1 MKYISKI
8 LVFVIAGVLITSCD
22 KDFLNYQPQGALTQ
36 EQVSTSAN
44 IDKLVIAAYAGIAN
58 DDMIGPMTSMWA
70 FGSVRSDDAYK
81 GGGGIDDVG
90 DINKYEQYYLTTPDQ
105 GGSDWYAPRTWANF
119 YKAISR
125 INSALAVANDLDN
138 AQFPAKA
145 ETQAELR
152 FLRGHCYF
160 MMKRLFNKVPF
171 IDETMTQDQI
181 LKTSNDLTSDALW
194 NKIGD
199 DFQFALANLPETQ
212 AQVARANKYAA
223 AAYLAKTR
231 LYQAYEQDENHNV
244 TNINPTRLQEVVDLT
259 GTVLGHYSLQP
270 DYAENFL
277 DGYDNGVES
286 IFAAQFSLNDG
297 TEAGRASYVTGLNS
311 PTGIALYGCCDF
323 HKASQ
328 NMVNAFKTDANGLP
342 MFDTFNNSDM
352 VQEADFKTNGVD
364 PRLDHTVGVP
374 GHPFKYRPGTITAA
388 DGKPYSM
395 VYQVSWA
402 RIPGVYGFFSNMKEQ
417 QAPDCAC
424 YFKKG
429 PFMGTSKN
437 IDFIRYGDVLLMRAE
452 ALIQLNRQSE
462 ALPLI
467 NQIRARAKAST
478 GRTKLLDGSD
488 PSNYRID
495 EYKDG
500 VNISWTKE
508 NAWKA
513 LMFERRLEFG
523 MEGDRYFDLV
533 RWGIAAETLN
543 AYLADEKTKR
553 DFLSF
558 AHFTK
563 GRDEYYPIPQREI
576 TFTKG
581 LYHQNP
587 GY

>member
-1 MKYISKI
+1 MKYILKI
-8 LVFVIAGVLITSCD
+8 LVFVTSGVLITSCGE
-22 KDFLNYQPQGALTQ
+22 DFLNYEPQGVVTQ
-36 EQVSTSAN
+36 DQVSTADN

-58 DDMIGPMTSMWA
+58 DDMIGPITSMWVY
-70 FGSVRSDDAYK
+70 GSVRADDAYK

-90 DINKYEQYYLTTPDQ
+90 DVNKYEQYYLTTADQ
-105 GGSDWYAPRTWANF
+105 GGSDWYAPRSWTNY

-125 INSALAVANDLDN
+125 ANLALQALNVVDA
-138 AQFPAKA
+138 AQYPAKL
-145 ETQAELR
+145 ESQAELL
-152 FLRGHCYF
+152 FLRAHSYF
-160 MMKRLFNKVPF
+160 MLKRLFNKVPF

-181 LKTSNDLTSDALW
+181 LETSNDLTSDALW
-194 NKIGD
+194 NKIAD
-199 DFQFALANLPETQ
+199 DFQFALTNLPETQ
-212 AQVARANKYAA
+212 EQIGRANKYAA
-223 AAYLAKTR
+223 AAYLAKVR
-231 LYQAYEQDENHNV
+231 LYQAYEQDDNHNV
-244 TNINPTRLQEVVDLT
+244 TSINTARLQEVVDLT
-259 GTVLGHYSLQP
+259 ATVMGHYSLQP

-311 PTGIALYGCCDF
+311 PTGTPLYGCCDF

-352 VQEADFKTNGVD
+352 LDSIDFQTNGVD

-374 GHPFKYRPGTITAA
+374 GHPFKYRSGLIN
-388 DGKPYSM
+388 GNSM
-395 VYQVSWA
+395 IYQESWA
-402 RIPGVYGFFSNMKEQ
+402 RLPGVYGFFTNMKEQ

-437 IDFIRYGDVLLMRAE
+437 IDFIRYADVLLMRAE
-452 ALIQLNRQSE
+452 ALIQLNRQDE
-462 ALPLI
+462 ALSLI

-478 GRTKLLDGSD
+478 SRTKLSDGTD
-488 PSNYRID
+488 PSNYRIN
-495 EYKDG
+495 EYEDG

-523 MEGDRYFDLV
+523 MEGSRFFDLV

-543 AYLADEKTKR
+543 AYVEVEKTKR
-553 DFLSF
+553 DFLTY

-563 GRDEYYPIPQREI
+563 GRDEYWPIPQREI

>member
-8 LVFVIAGVLITSCD
+8 LVFVMAGVLLTSCG
-22 KDFLNYQPQGALTQ
+22 KDFLNYQPQGVVTQ

-44 IDKLVIAAYAGIAN
+44 VDKLVISAYAGMAN
-58 DDMIGPMTSMWA
+58 DDMIGPITSMWVY
-70 FGSVRSDDAYK
+70 GSVRSDDAYK
-81 GGGGIDDVG
+81 GGGGVDDVG
-90 DINKYEQYYLTTPDQ
+90 DVNKYEQYYLTTPDQ
-105 GGSDWYAPRTWANF
+105 GGSDWMAPRTWANY

-125 INSALAVANDLDN
+125 ANLALVAANGLDA
-138 AQFPAKA
+138 AQYPTKA
-145 ETQAELR
+145 ASQAELR
-152 FLRGHCYF
+152 FLRGHSYF
-160 MMKRLFNKVPF
+160 MLKRLFNKVPF
-171 IDETMTQDQI
+171 IDETMTQEQI
-181 LKTSNDLTSDALW
+181 LKTSNDLTNEALW
-194 NKIGD
+194 NKIAD
-199 DFQFALANLPETQ
+199 DFKFAMDNLPEVQ
-212 AQVARANKYAA
+212 AQVGRANKFAA
-223 AAYLAKTR
+223 AAYLAKVR
-231 LYQAYEQDENHNV
+231 LYQAYEQDENHTV
-244 TNINPTRLQEVVDLT
+244 TNINPARLQEVVDLT
-259 GTVLGHYSLQP
+259 ATVMGHYSLQP
-270 DYAENFL
+270 DYGENFL

-297 TEAGRASYVTGLNS
+297 TEAGRASYATGLNS
-311 PTGIALYGCCDF
+311 PTGTPLYGCCDF

-352 VQEADFKTNGVD
+352 VNEADFQTNGVD

-374 GHPFKYRPGTITAA
+374 GHPFKYRPDLMI
-388 DGKPYSM
+388 
-395 VYQVSWA
+395 YQVSWA
-402 RIPGVYGFFSNMKEQ
+402 RVPGVYGFFSNMKEQ
-417 QAPDCAC
+417 QSPDCAC

-437 IDFIRYGDVLLMRAE
+437 IDFIRFADVLLMRAE
-452 ALIQLNRQSE
+452 ALIQLNRQAE

-478 GRTKLLDGSD
+478 NRTKLADGTN
-488 PSNYRID
+488 PSNYRIS
-495 EYKDG
+495 EYQDG
-500 VNISWTKE
+500 VNINWTKD

-523 MEGDRYFDLV
+523 MEGARYFDLV

-543 AYLADEKTKR
+543 AYLDVEKTKR

>member
-8 LVFVIAGVLITSCD
+8 LVFVLVGVLITSCG
-22 KDFLNYQPQGALTQ
+22 KDFLNYQPQGVVTQ
-36 EQVSTSAN
+36 DEVSTSGN
-44 IDKLVIAAYAGIAN
+44 VDKLVIAAYAGITN
-58 DDMIGPMTSMWA
+58 DEMIGPMTSMWVY
-70 FGSVRSDDAYK
+70 GSVRSDDAYK
-81 GGGGIDDVG
+81 GGGGVDDVG
-90 DINKYEQYYLTTPDQ
+90 DVNKYEQYYLTTPDQ
-105 GGSDWYAPRTWANF
+105 GGSDWMAPRTWTNY

-125 INSALAVANDLDN
+125 INLALAAANGLDV
-138 AQFPAKA
+138 AQFPTKA
-145 ETQAELR
+145 QTQAELR

-171 IDETMTQDQI
+171 IDETMTQEQI
-181 LKTSNDLTSDALW
+181 LKTSNDLSSDALW
-194 NKIGD
+194 NKIAE
-199 DFQFALANLPETQ
+199 DFQFALTNLPETQ
-212 AQVARANKYAA
+212 AQVGRANKYAA

-259 GTVLGHYSLQP
+259 GQVLGHYSLQS
-270 DYAENFL
+270 DYGQNFL
-277 DGYDNGVES
+277 DGFDNGVES

-311 PTGIALYGCCDF
+311 PTGTPAYGCCDF

-342 MFDTFNNSDM
+342 MFDTFNDVDM
-352 VQEADFKTNGVD
+352 VEPADFQANGID

-374 GHPFKYRPGTITAA
+374 GHPFKYRSDLINGN
-388 DGKPYSM
+388 SM
-395 VYQVSWA
+395 IYQESWA
-402 RIPGVYGFFSNMKEQ
+402 RVPGVYGFFSNMKEQ

-452 ALIQLNRQSE
+452 ALIQLNRQAE

-478 GRTKLLDGSD
+478 TMTKLADGSN
-488 PSNYRID
+488 PSNYRIE

-500 VNISWTKE
+500 VNINWTKE

-523 MEGDRYFDLV
+523 MEGDRFFDLV
-533 RWGIAAETLN
+533 RWGIASETLN
-543 AYLADEKTKR
+543 AYLAVEKTKR
-553 DFLSF
+553 DFLSY

>member
-8 LVFVIAGVLITSCD
+8 LVFVTAGVMLASCS
-22 KDFLNYQPQGALTQ
+22 KDFLNYQPQGVVTQ

-44 IDKLVIAAYAGIAN
+44 VDKLVISAYAGIAN
-58 DDMIGPMTSMWA
+58 DDMVGPITSMWVY
-70 FGSVRSDDAYK
+70 GSVRSDDAYK
-81 GGGGIDDVG
+81 GGGGVDDVG
-90 DINKYEQYYLTTPDQ
+90 DVNKYEQYYLTTPDQ
-105 GGSDWYAPRTWANF
+105 GGSDWMAPRTWSNY

-125 INSALAVANDLDN
+125 ANLALIAANGLD
-138 AQFPAKA
+138 ATKFPDKLK
-145 ETQAELR
+145 TQGELR
-152 FLRGHCYF
+152 FLRGHSYF
-160 MMKRLFNKVPF
+160 MLKRLFNKVPF
-171 IDETMTQDQI
+171 IDETMTQEQI
-181 LKTSNDLTSDALW
+181 LQTSNDLTSDALW
-194 NKIGD
+194 NKIAD
-199 DFQFALANLPETQ
+199 DFKFAMDNLPEVQ
-212 AQVARANKYAA
+212 AQVGRANKFAA
-223 AAYLAKTR
+223 AAYLAKVR
-231 LYQAYEQDENHNV
+231 LYQAYEQDENHTV

-259 GTVLGHYSLQP
+259 TTVMGHYSLQP

-297 TEAGRASYVTGLNS
+297 TEAGRASYATGLNS
-311 PTGIALYGCCDF
+311 PTGTPLYGCCDF

-328 NMVNAFKTDANGLP
+328 NMVNAFKTDASGLP
-342 MFDTFNNSDM
+342 MFDTFNNTDM
-352 VQEADFKTNGVD
+352 VDPADFQTNGVD

-374 GHPFKYRPGTITAA
+374 GHPFKYRPDLMI
-388 DGKPYSM
+388 YE
-395 VYQVSWA
+395 VSWA
-402 RIPGVYGFFSNMKEQ
+402 RVPGVYGFFSNMKEQ
-417 QAPDCAC
+417 QSPDCAC

-429 PFMGTSKN
+429 PFMGTTKN
-437 IDFIRYGDVLLMRAE
+437 IDFLRYGDVLLMRAE
-452 ALIQLNRQSE
+452 ALIQLNRQAE

-478 GRTKLLDGSD
+478 DRTKLSDGTN
-488 PSNYRID
+488 PSNYRIN
-495 EYKDG
+495 EYQDG
-500 VNISWTKE
+500 VNINWTKD

-543 AYLADEKTKR
+543 AYLAAEKTKR

-581 LYHQNP
+581 LYHQNA

>member
-8 LVFVIAGVLITSCD
+8 LVFVIAGILITSCG
-22 KDFLNYQPQGALTQ
+22 KDFLNYQPQGVVTQ

-44 IDKLVIAAYAGIAN
+44 VDKLVIAAYAGIAN
-58 DDMIGPMTSMWA
+58 DDMIGPITSMWVY
-70 FGSVRSDDAYK
+70 GSVRSDDAYK

-105 GGSDWYAPRTWANF
+105 GGSDWLIPRTWTNF

-125 INSALAVANDLDN
+125 ANLALAAANSLDA
-138 AQFPAKA
+138 AQFPTKA
-145 ETQAELR
+145 QSQAELR
-152 FLRGHCYF
+152 FLRGHSYF
-160 MMKRLFNKVPF
+160 MLKRLFNKVPF
-171 IDETMTQDQI
+171 IDETMTQEQI
-181 LKTSNDLTSDALW
+181 LQTSNDLSSDALW
-194 NKIGD
+194 NKIAD
-199 DFQFALANLPETQ
+199 DFQFAMTNLPETQ
-212 AQVARANKYAA
+212 AQVGRANKFAA
-223 AAYLAKTR
+223 AAYLAKTKI
-231 LYQAYEQDENHNV
+231 YQAYEQDENHNV
-244 TNINPTRLQEVVDLT
+244 VTVNATRLQEVVDLT
-259 GTVLGHYSLQP
+259 GMVMGRYSLQP

-311 PTGIALYGCCDF
+311 PTGTPLYGCCGF
-323 HKASQ
+323 HLASQ
-328 NMVNAFKTDANGLP
+328 NMVNAFKTDANGVP
-342 MFDTFNNSDM
+342 MFDTFNNTDM
-352 VQEADFKTNGVD
+352 KDPGDFQTNGVD

-374 GHPFKYRPGTITAA
+374 GHPFKYRPDLMIYEA
-388 DGKPYSM
+388 
-395 VYQVSWA
+395 SWA
-402 RIPGVYGFFSNMKEQ
+402 RVPGVYGVFSNMKEQ
-417 QAPDCAC
+417 QSPDCAC

-437 IDFIRYGDVLLMRAE
+437 IDFIRYADVILMRAE
-452 ALIQLNRQSE
+452 ALIQLGRQAE

-467 NQIRARAKAST
+467 NQIRARAKEST
-478 GRTKLLDGSD
+478 NRTKFADGTN
-488 PSNYRID
+488 PSNYRIS
-495 EYKDG
+495 EYVDG
-500 VNISWTKE
+500 ANINWTKE

-523 MEGDRYFDLV
+523 MEGARFFDLV

-543 AYLADEKTKR
+543 GYLITEKTKR
-553 DFLSF
+553 DFLTY
-558 AHFTK
+558 AVFTK

>member
-8 LVFVIAGVLITSCD
+8 LAFVLTGVLISSCGE
-22 KDFLNYQPQGALTQ
+22 DFLNYQPQGALTQ
-36 EQVSTSAN
+36 EQALTSAN
-44 IDKLVIAAYAGIAN
+44 IDNLVIAAYAGIAN
-58 DDMIGPMTSMWA
+58 DEMIGPMTSMWVY
-70 FGSVRSDDAYK
+70 GSVRSDDAYK
-81 GGGGIDDVG
+81 GGGGVDDVG
-90 DINKYEQYYLTTPDQ
+90 DVNKYEQYYLTTPDQ
-105 GGSDWYAPRTWANF
+105 GGSDWMAPRTWTNY

-125 INSALAVANDLDN
+125 INTALVVANALDV
-138 AQFPAKA
+138 AEFPKKV

-171 IDETMTQDQI
+171 IDETMTEEQI
-181 LKTSNDLTSDALW
+181 LQTSNDLTSDALW

-212 AQVARANKYAA
+212 DQVGRANKLAA

-231 LYQAYEQDENHNV
+231 LYQAYEQDENHTV
-244 TNINPTRLQEVVDLT
+244 TNINTARLQEVVDLT
-259 GTVLGHYSLQP
+259 GTVLGRYSLQA
-270 DYAENFL
+270 DYGENFL
-277 DGYDNGVES
+277 DGYDNDVES

-311 PTGIALYGCCDF
+311 PTGTPLYGCCDF

-352 VQEADFKTNGVD
+352 VQPADFLTNGID

-374 GHPFKYRPGTITAA
+374 GHPFKYRPGLIK
-388 DGKPYSM
+388 GESM
-395 VYQVSWA
+395 IYQSSWA
-402 RIPGVYGFFSNMKEQ
+402 RVPGVYGFFSNMKEQ

-452 ALIQLNRQSE
+452 ALIQLNRQAE

-478 GRTKLLDGSD
+478 GRTKLSDGTS

-500 VNISWTKE
+500 VNITWDKT

-543 AYLADEKTKR
+543 GYLTVEKTKR

-581 LYHQNP
+581 LYVQNP

>member
-8 LVFVIAGVLITSCD
+8 LVFVIAGVLITSCG
-22 KDFLNYQPQGALTQ
+22 KDFLNYQPQGVVTQ

-44 IDKLVIAAYAGIAN
+44 VDKLVIAAYAGITN
-58 DDMIGPMTSMWA
+58 DEMIGPITSMWVY
-70 FGSVRSDDAYK
+70 GSVRSDDAYK
-81 GGGGIDDVG
+81 GGGGVDDVG
-90 DINKYEQYYLTTPDQ
+90 DVNKYEQYYLTTPDQ
-105 GGSDWYAPRTWANF
+105 GGSDWMAPRTWTNF

-125 INSALAVANDLDN
+125 ANLALAAANTLDV
-138 AQFPAKA
+138 AQFPSKA
-145 ETQAELR
+145 QTQAELR
-152 FLRGHCYF
+152 FLRGHSYF
-160 MMKRLFNKVPF
+160 MLKRLFNKVPF

-181 LKTSNDLTSDALW
+181 LKTSNDLTNDALW
-194 NKIGD
+194 NKIAD
-199 DFQFALANLPETQ
+199 DFKFALDNLPEKQ
-212 AQVARANKYAA
+212 AQVGRANKFAA
-223 AAYLAKTR
+223 AAYLAKVR
-231 LYQAYEQDENHNV
+231 LYQAYEQDVNHNV
-244 TNINPTRLQEVVDLT
+244 TAINPARLQEVVDLT
-259 GTVLGHYSLQP
+259 GQVLGHYGLQP
-270 DYAENFL
+270 DYGENFL
-277 DGYDNGVES
+277 DGFDNGVES

-297 TEAGRASYVTGLNS
+297 TEAGRASYATGLNS
-311 PTGIALYGCCDF
+311 PTGTPLYGCCDF

-352 VQEADFKTNGVD
+352 VQPADFQTNGVD

-374 GHPFKYRPGTITAA
+374 GHPFKYRPGSIN
-388 DGKPYSM
+388 GNSM
-395 VYQVSWA
+395 VYQSSWA
-402 RIPGVYGFFSNMKEQ
+402 RVPGVYGFFSNMKEQ

-437 IDFIRYGDVLLMRAE
+437 VDFLRYSDVLLQRAE
-452 ALIQLNRQSE
+452 ALIQLNRQAE

-478 GRTKLLDGSD
+478 GRTKLLDGTS
-488 PSNYRID
+488 PSNYRIE

-500 VNISWTKE
+500 VNINWTKA

-543 AYLADEKTKR
+543 GYLAVEKTKR
-553 DFLSF
+553 DFLTY

-581 LYHQNP
+581 LYVQNA

>member
-8 LVFVIAGVLITSCD
+8 LVFVMAGVLITSCG
-22 KDFLNYQPQGALTQ
+22 KDFLNYQPQGVVTQ
-36 EQVSTSAN
+36 EEVSTSGN
-44 IDKLVIAAYAGIAN
+44 VDKLVIAAYAGITN
-58 DDMIGPMTSMWA
+58 DEMIGPMTSMWVY
-70 FGSVRSDDAYK
+70 GSVRSDDAYK
-81 GGGGIDDVG
+81 GGGGVDDVG
-90 DINKYEQYYLTTPDQ
+90 DVNKYEQYYLTTPDQ
-105 GGSDWYAPRTWANF
+105 GGSDWMAPRTWTNY

-125 INSALAVANDLDN
+125 INLALAAANGLDVAQYPTK
-138 AQFPAKA
+138 AQ
-145 ETQAELR
+145 TQAELR

-171 IDETMTQDQI
+171 IDETMNEETI
-181 LKTSNDLTSDALW
+181 LKTSNDLSSDALW
-194 NKIGD
+194 NKIAE
-199 DFQFALANLPETQ
+199 DFQFALTNLPETQ
-212 AQVARANKYAA
+212 AQVGRANKYAA

-259 GTVLGHYSLQP
+259 GQVLGHYSLQP
-270 DYAENFL
+270 DYGQNFL
-277 DGYDNGVES
+277 DGFDNGVES

-297 TEAGRASYVTGLNS
+297 TEAGRASFVTGLNS
-311 PTGIALYGCCDF
+311 PTGTPAYGCCDF

-342 MFDTFNNSDM
+342 MFDTFNDVDM
-352 VQEADFKTNGVD
+352 VEPADFQANGID

-374 GHPFKYRPGTITAA
+374 GHPFKYRSDLINGN
-388 DGKPYSM
+388 SM
-395 VYQVSWA
+395 IYQESWA
-402 RIPGVYGFFSNMKEQ
+402 RVPGIYGFFSNMKEQ

-437 IDFIRYGDVLLMRAE
+437 IDFIRYADVLLMRAE
-452 ALIQLNRQSE
+452 ALIQLNRQAE

-478 GRTKLLDGSD
+478 TMTKLADGSN
-488 PSNYRID
+488 PSNYRIE

-500 VNISWTKE
+500 VNINWTKE

-523 MEGDRYFDLV
+523 MEGDRFFDLV

-543 AYLADEKTKR
+543 AYLAVEKSKR
-553 DFLSF
+553 DFLSY

-581 LYHQNP
+581 LYQQNP

>member
-8 LVFVIAGVLITSCD
+8 LAFIITAVLITSCR
-22 KDFLNYQPQGALTQ
+22 KGFLDYQPEGVVTQ
-36 EQVSTSAN
+36 DQVSTSAN

-58 DDMIGPMTSMWA
+58 DDMIGPITSMWVY
-70 FGSVRSDDAYK
+70 GSVRADDAYK

-90 DINKYEQYYLTTPDQ
+90 DVNKYEQYYLTTADQ
-105 GGSDWYAPRTWANF
+105 GGSDWYAPRSWTNY

-125 INSALAVANDLDN
+125 ANLALQALSVVDVSKY
-138 AQFPAKA
+138 PAKL
-145 ETQAELR
+145 ESQAELL
-152 FLRGHCYF
+152 FLRAHSYF
-160 MMKRLFNKVPF
+160 MLKRLFNKVPF

-194 NKIGD
+194 NKIAD
-199 DFQFALANLPETQ
+199 DFQFALTNLPETQ
-212 AQVARANKYAA
+212 TQVGRANKYAA
-223 AAYLAKTR
+223 AAYLAKLR
-231 LYQAYEQDENHNV
+231 LYQAYEQDDNHNV
-244 TNINPTRLQEVVDLT
+244 TSINTAHLQEVVDLT
-259 GTVLGHYSLQP
+259 ATVMGHYSLQP

-311 PTGIALYGCCDF
+311 PTGTPLYGCCDF

-352 VQEADFKTNGVD
+352 IQQADFKTNGVD

-374 GHPFKYRPGTITAA
+374 GHPFKYRSGLIN
-388 DGKPYSM
+388 GNSM
-395 VYQVSWA
+395 IYQESWA
-402 RIPGVYGFFSNMKEQ
+402 RLPGVYGFFTNMKEQ

-437 IDFIRYGDVLLMRAE
+437 IDFIRYADVLLMRAE
-452 ALIQLNRQSE
+452 ALIQLNRQAE

-478 GRTKLLDGSD
+478 SRTKLADGTD
-488 PSNYRID
+488 PSNYRIS
-495 EYKDG
+495 EYVDG

-523 MEGDRYFDLV
+523 MEGSRFFDLV

-543 AYLADEKTKR
+543 AYLAVEKTKR
-553 DFLSF
+553 DFLTY

-563 GRDEYYPIPQREI
+563 GRDEYWPIPQREI

>member
-8 LVFVIAGVLITSCD
+8 LVFVIAGVLITSCG
-22 KDFLNYQPQGALTQ
+22 KDFLNYQPQGVVTK
-36 EQVSTSAN
+36 EEVSTSAN

-58 DDMIGPMTSMWA
+58 DEMIGPMTSMWVY
-70 FGSVRSDDAYK
+70 GSVRSDDAYK
-81 GGGGIDDVG
+81 GGGGVDDVG
-90 DINKYEQYYLTTPDQ
+90 DVNKYEQYYLTTPDQ
-105 GGSDWYAPRTWANF
+105 GGSDWMAPRTWTNY

-125 INSALAVANDLDN
+125 INLALSVANDLDI

-145 ETQAELR
+145 ATQGELR

-171 IDETMTQDQI
+171 IDETMTEEQI
-181 LKTSNDLTSDALW
+181 LQTSNDLTSDALW

-212 AQVARANKYAA
+212 DQVGRANKLAA

-231 LYQAYEQDENHNV
+231 LYQAYEQDENHSV
-244 TNINPTRLQEVVDLT
+244 TTINTARLQEVVDLT
-259 GTVLGHYSLQP
+259 ATVLGRYSLQA

-277 DGYDNGVES
+277 DGYDNDVES

-311 PTGIALYGCCDF
+311 PTGTPLYGCCDF

-352 VQEADFKTNGVD
+352 VQPADFLTNGID

-374 GHPFKYRPGTITAA
+374 GHPFKYRPGLIN
-388 DGKPYSM
+388 GESM
-395 VYQVSWA
+395 IYQSSWA
-402 RIPGVYGFFSNMKEQ
+402 RVPGVYGFFSNMKEQ

-452 ALIQLNRQSE
+452 ALIQLNRQAE

-478 GRTKLLDGSD
+478 GMTKLADGTN

-523 MEGDRYFDLV
+523 MEGDRFFDLV

-543 AYLADEKTKR
+543 AYLTEEKTKR

-581 LYHQNP
+581 LYGQNP

>member
-8 LVFVIAGVLITSCD
+8 LVFVIAGVFLASCG
-22 KDFLNYQPQGALTQ
+22 KDFLNYQPQGALTP

-125 INSALAVANDLDN
+125 INFALAIANKLDV
-138 AQFPAKA
+138 AQFPAKS
-145 ETQAELR
+145 ETKAELR

-171 IDETMTQDQI
+171 IDETMTADTI
-181 LKTSNDLTSDALW
+181 MHISNDLTSDALW

-199 DFQFALANLPETQ
+199 DFKFALDSLPGTQ
-212 AQVARANKYAA
+212 AQVGRPNKYAA

-231 LYQAYEQDENHNV
+231 LYQAYEQDANHNV

-259 GTVLGHYSLQP
+259 GQVLGHYSLQP
-270 DYAENFL
+270 DYGENFL

-311 PTGIALYGCCDF
+311 PTGTALYGCCDF

-388 DGKPYSM
+388 DGKAYSM

-437 IDFIRYGDVLLMRAE
+437 IDFLRYDDVLLQRAE
-452 ALIQLNRQSE
+452 ALIQLNRQAE

-478 GRTKLLDGSD
+478 GRTKLLDGTD

-500 VNISWTKE
+500 VNINWTKE

-523 MEGDRYFDLV
+523 MEGDRFFDLV

-543 AYLADEKTKR
+543 GYLAVEKTKR

>member
-8 LVFVIAGVLITSCD
+8 LVFTVTAVMISSCG
-22 KDFLNYQPQGALTQ
+22 KDFLNYQPQGVVTQ
-36 EQVSTSAN
+36 EEVSTSAN
-44 IDKLVIAAYAGIAN
+44 VDKLVIAAYAGIAN
-58 DDMIGPMTSMWA
+58 DEMIGPMTSMWVY
-70 FGSVRSDDAYK
+70 GSVRSDDAYK

-90 DINKYEQYYLTTPDQ
+90 DVNKYEQYYLTTPDQ
-105 GGSDWYAPRTWANF
+105 GGSDWMAPRTWTNF

-125 INSALAVANDLDN
+125 INLALAAANSLDMAEFPN
-138 AQFPAKA
+138 KAQ
-145 ETQAELR
+145 TQAELR

-160 MMKRLFNKVPF
+160 MLKRLFNKVPF
-171 IDETMTQDQI
+171 IDETMTQEQI
-181 LKTSNDLTSDALW
+181 LQTSNDLTSDALW
-194 NKIGD
+194 DKIAD
-199 DFQFALANLPETQ
+199 DFQFALTSLPETQ
-212 AQVARANKYAA
+212 AQVGRANKYAA

-231 LYQAYEQDENHNV
+231 LYQAYEQDENHSV
-244 TNINPTRLQEVVDLT
+244 TNVNPARLQEVIDLT

-270 DYAENFL
+270 DYGENFL

-311 PTGIALYGCCDF
+311 PTGTPLYGCCDF

-328 NMVNAFKTDANGLP
+328 NMVNAFKTDAKGVP

-352 VQEADFKTNGVD
+352 VDPSDFQTNGVD

-374 GHPFKYRPGTITAA
+374 GHPFKYRPDLMI
-388 DGKPYSM
+388 YE
-395 VYQVSWA
+395 VSWA
-402 RIPGVYGFFSNMKEQ
+402 RVPGVYGFFSNMKEQ
-417 QAPDCAC
+417 QSPDCAC

-467 NQIRARAKAST
+467 NQIRARAQAST
-478 GRTKLLDGSD
+478 GRTKLPDGTN
-488 PSNYRID
+488 PSNYRVN
-495 EYKDG
+495 EYEDG
-500 VNISWTKE
+500 VNITWSKE

-513 LMFERRLEFG
+513 LMFERRLEFA
-523 MEGDRYFDLV
+523 MEGDRFFDLV
-533 RWGIAAETLN
+533 RWGIADKELN
-543 AYLADEKTKR
+543 AYLAVEKTKR

>member
-8 LVFVIAGVLITSCD
+8 LVFVMAGVLITSCG
-22 KDFLNYQPQGALTQ
+22 KDFLNYQPQGVVTQ
-36 EQVSTSAN
+36 EEVSTSGN
-44 IDKLVIAAYAGIAN
+44 VDKLVIAAYAGITN
-58 DDMIGPMTSMWA
+58 DEMIGPMTSMWVY
-70 FGSVRSDDAYK
+70 GSVRSDDAYK
-81 GGGGIDDVG
+81 GGGGVDDVG
-90 DINKYEQYYLTTPDQ
+90 DVNKYEQYYLTTPDQ
-105 GGSDWYAPRTWANF
+105 GGSDWMAPRTWTNY

-125 INSALAVANDLDN
+125 INLALAAANGLDVAQYPTK
-138 AQFPAKA
+138 AQ
-145 ETQAELR
+145 TQAELR

-171 IDETMTQDQI
+171 IDETMNEETI
-181 LKTSNDLTSDALW
+181 LKTSNDLSSDALW
-194 NKIGD
+194 NKIAE
-199 DFQFALANLPETQ
+199 DFQFALTNLPETQ
-212 AQVARANKYAA
+212 AQVGRANKYAA

-259 GTVLGHYSLQP
+259 GQVLGHYSLQP
-270 DYAENFL
+270 DYGQNFL
-277 DGYDNGVES
+277 DGFDNGVES

-297 TEAGRASYVTGLNS
+297 TEAGRASFVTGLNS
-311 PTGIALYGCCDF
+311 PTGTPAYGCCDF

-342 MFDTFNNSDM
+342 MFDTFNNVDM
-352 VQEADFKTNGVD
+352 VEPADFQANGID

-374 GHPFKYRPGTITAA
+374 GHPFKYRSDLINGN
-388 DGKPYSM
+388 SM
-395 VYQVSWA
+395 IYQESWA
-402 RIPGVYGFFSNMKEQ
+402 RVPGIYGFFSNMKEQ

-437 IDFIRYGDVLLMRAE
+437 IDFIRYADVLLMRAE
-452 ALIQLNRQSE
+452 ALIQLNRQAE

-478 GRTKLLDGSD
+478 TMTKLADGSN
-488 PSNYRID
+488 PSNYRIE

-500 VNISWTKE
+500 VNINWTKE

-523 MEGDRYFDLV
+523 MEGDRFFDLV

-543 AYLADEKTKR
+543 AYLAVEKSKR
-553 DFLSF
+553 DFLSY

-581 LYHQNP
+581 LYQQNP

>member
-8 LVFVIAGVLITSCD
+8 LVLLLAAVLITSCG
-22 KDFLNYQPQGALTQ
+22 KDFLNYQPQGVVTQ
-36 EQVSTSAN
+36 DEVSTSAN
-44 IDKLVIAAYAGIAN
+44 VDKLVIAAYAGITN
-58 DDMIGPMTSMWA
+58 DEMIGPMTSMWVY
-70 FGSVRSDDAYK
+70 GSVRSDDSYK
-81 GGGGIDDVG
+81 GGGGVDDVG
-90 DINKYEQYYLTTPDQ
+90 DVNKYEQYYLTTPDQ
-105 GGSDWYAPRTWANF
+105 GGSDWMAPRTWTNY

-125 INSALAVANDLDN
+125 INLALAAANSLDVAQYPTK
-138 AQFPAKA
+138 AQ
-145 ETQAELR
+145 TQAELR

-160 MMKRLFNKVPF
+160 MMKRLFNKVPY
-171 IDETMTQDQI
+171 IDETMNEETI

-199 DFQFALANLPETQ
+199 DFQFALSNLPESQ
-212 AQVARANKYAA
+212 SQVGRANKYAA

-259 GTVLGHYSLQP
+259 GQVLGHYSLQS
-270 DYAENFL
+270 DYGQNFL
-277 DGYDNGVES
+277 DGFDNGVES

-311 PTGIALYGCCDF
+311 PTGTPAYGCCDF

-342 MFDTFNNSDM
+342 MFDTFNDVDM
-352 VQEADFKTNGVD
+352 IEPADFQANGVD

-374 GHPFKYRPGTITAA
+374 GHPFKYRSDLINGN
-388 DGKPYSM
+388 SM
-395 VYQVSWA
+395 IYQESWA
-402 RIPGVYGFFSNMKEQ
+402 RVPGVYGFFSNMKEQ

-452 ALIQLNRQSE
+452 ALIQLNRQAE

-478 GRTKLLDGSD
+478 TMTKLADGSN
-488 PSNYRID
+488 PSNYRIE

-500 VNISWTKE
+500 VNINWTKE

-523 MEGDRYFDLV
+523 MEGDRFFDLV

-543 AYLADEKTKR
+543 AYLAVEKTKR
-553 DFLSF
+553 DFLSY

>member
-8 LVFVIAGVLITSCD
+8 LVFVTAGVMLASCS
-22 KDFLNYQPQGALTQ
+22 KDFLNYQPQGVVTQ

-44 IDKLVIAAYAGIAN
+44 VDKLVISAYAGIAN
-58 DDMIGPMTSMWA
+58 DDMVGPITSMWVY
-70 FGSVRSDDAYK
+70 GSVRSDDAYK
-81 GGGGIDDVG
+81 GGGGVDDVG
-90 DINKYEQYYLTTPDQ
+90 DVNKYEQYYLTTPDQ
-105 GGSDWYAPRTWANF
+105 GGSDWMAPRTWSNY

-125 INSALAVANDLDN
+125 ANLALIAANGLD
-138 AQFPAKA
+138 ATKFPDKLK
-145 ETQAELR
+145 TQGELR
-152 FLRGHCYF
+152 FLRGHSYF
-160 MMKRLFNKVPF
+160 MLKRLFNKVPF
-171 IDETMTQDQI
+171 IDETMTQEQI
-181 LKTSNDLTSDALW
+181 LQTSNDLTSDALW
-194 NKIGD
+194 NKIAD
-199 DFQFALANLPETQ
+199 DFKFAMDNLPEVQ
-212 AQVARANKYAA
+212 AQVGRANKFAA
-223 AAYLAKTR
+223 AAYLAKVR
-231 LYQAYEQDENHNV
+231 LYQAYEQDENHTV

-259 GTVLGHYSLQP
+259 TTVMGHYSLQP

-297 TEAGRASYVTGLNS
+297 TEAGRASYATGLNS
-311 PTGIALYGCCDF
+311 PTGTPLYGCCDF

-328 NMVNAFKTDANGLP
+328 NMVNAFKTDASGLP

-352 VQEADFKTNGVD
+352 VDPADFQTNGVD

-374 GHPFKYRPGTITAA
+374 GHPFKYRPDLMI
-388 DGKPYSM
+388 YE
-395 VYQVSWA
+395 VSWA
-402 RIPGVYGFFSNMKEQ
+402 RVPGVYGFFSNMKEQ
-417 QAPDCAC
+417 QSPDCAC

-429 PFMGTSKN
+429 PFMGTTKN
-437 IDFIRYGDVLLMRAE
+437 IDFLRYGDVLLMRAE
-452 ALIQLNRQSE
+452 ALIQLNRQAE

-478 GRTKLLDGSD
+478 DRTKLSDGTN
-488 PSNYRID
+488 PSNYRIN
-495 EYKDG
+495 EYQDG
-500 VNISWTKE
+500 VNINWTKD

-543 AYLADEKTKR
+543 AYLAAEKTKR

-581 LYHQNP
+581 LYHQNA

>member
-8 LVFVIAGVLITSCD
+8 LVFIMAGVLITSCG
-22 KDFLNYQPQGALTQ
+22 KDFLNYQPQGVVTQ
-36 EQVSTSAN
+36 DQVSTSEN
-44 IDKLVIAAYAGIAN
+44 VDKLVIAAYAGITN
-58 DDMIGPMTSMWA
+58 DDMIGPITSMWVY
-70 FGSVRSDDAYK
+70 GSVRSDDAYK
-81 GGGGIDDVG
+81 GGGGVDDVG

-105 GGSDWYAPRTWANF
+105 GGSDWMAPRTWTNY

-125 INSALAVANDLDN
+125 ANLALVAANSLDAAKFPSK
-138 AQFPAKA
+138 AQ
-145 ETQAELR
+145 TQGELR
-152 FLRGHCYF
+152 FLRGHSYF
-160 MMKRLFNKVPF
+160 MLKKLFNKVPF
-171 IDETMTQDQI
+171 IDETMTQEKI
-181 LKTSNDLTSDALW
+181 LQTSNDLANDALW

-199 DFQFALANLPETQ
+199 DFKFAMDNLPETQ
-212 AQVARANKYAA
+212 AQVGRANKYAA
-223 AAYLAKTR
+223 AAYLAKVR

-259 GTVLGHYSLQP
+259 NTVMGHYSLQP
-270 DYAENFL
+270 DYGENFL

-297 TEAGRASYVTGLNS
+297 TEAGRASYATGLNS
-311 PTGIALYGCCDF
+311 PTGTPLYGCCDF

-328 NMVNAFKTDANGLP
+328 NMVNAFKTDEKGLP
-342 MFDTFNNSDM
+342 MFDTFNNTDM
-352 VQEADFKTNGVD
+352 VNEADFKTNGVD

-374 GHPFKYRPGTITAA
+374 GHPFKYRPDLMI
-388 DGKPYSM
+388 YE
-395 VYQVSWA
+395 VSWA

-417 QAPDCAC
+417 QSPDCAC

-437 IDFIRYGDVLLMRAE
+437 IDFLRYSDVLLMRAE
-452 ALIQLNRQSE
+452 ALIQLGRQAE

-478 GRTKLLDGSD
+478 GRTKLLDGTD
-488 PSNYRID
+488 PSNYRIS
-495 EYKDG
+495 EYQDG
-500 VNISWTKE
+500 VNISWTKD

-543 AYLADEKTKR
+543 AYLAVEKTKR

>member
-1 MKYISKI
+1 MNYISKI
-8 LVFVIAGVLITSCD
+8 LVFVITGVLITSCGE
-22 KDFLNYQPQGALTQ
+22 DFLNYEPQGVVTQ
-36 EQVSTSAN
+36 DQVSTADN

-58 DDMIGPMTSMWA
+58 DDMIGPLTSMWA

-81 GGGGIDDVG
+81 GGGGIDDVA
-90 DINKYEQYYLTTPDQ
+90 DINRYEQYYLTTADQ
-105 GGSDWYAPRTWANF
+105 GGSDWFAPRTWTNF

-125 INSALAVANDLDN
+125 ANLALQALSDVDAV
-138 AQFPAKA
+138 QYPAKPA
-145 ETQAELR
+145 SQAELR

-160 MMKRLFNKVPF
+160 MLKRLFNKVPF
-171 IDETMTQDQI
+171 IDETMTQEQI
-181 LKTSNDLTSDALW
+181 LQTSNDLTSDALW
-194 NKIGD
+194 DKIAD
-199 DFQFALANLPETQ
+199 DFKFAMDNLPETQ
-212 AQVARANKYAA
+212 DQIGRANKYAA
-223 AAYLAKTR
+223 AAYLAKVR
-231 LYQAYEQDENHNV
+231 LYQAYEQDENHTV
-244 TNINPTRLQEVVDLT
+244 TNINPARLQEVVDLT
-259 GTVLGHYSLQP
+259 ATVMGHYSLQP

-277 DGYDNGVES
+277 DGYDNDVES

-311 PTGIALYGCCDF
+311 PTGTPLYGCCGF
-323 HKASQ
+323 HIPSQ

-352 VQEADFKTNGVD
+352 LDPADFQANGID

-374 GHPFKYRPGTITAA
+374 GHPFKYRPDLMI
-388 DGKPYSM
+388 
-395 VYQVSWA
+395 YQASWA
-402 RIPGVYGFFSNMKEQ
+402 RVPGVYGIFSNMKEQ

-424 YFKKG
+424 YFKRG

-452 ALIQLNRQSE
+452 ALIQLNRHSE

-467 NQIRARAKAST
+467 NQIRTRAKAST
-478 GRTKLLDGSD
+478 GRTKLADGTN
-488 PSNYRID
+488 PSNYRVS
-495 EYKDG
+495 EYEDG

-523 MEGDRYFDLV
+523 MEGDRFFDLV

-543 AYLADEKTKR
+543 AYLEVEKTKR
-553 DFLSF
+553 DFLTY

>member
-8 LVFVIAGVLITSCD
+8 LVFVTAGVMLASCS
-22 KDFLNYQPQGALTQ
+22 KDFLNYQPQGVVTQ

-44 IDKLVIAAYAGIAN
+44 VDKLVISAYAGIAN
-58 DDMIGPMTSMWA
+58 DDMVGPITSMWVY
-70 FGSVRSDDAYK
+70 GSVRSDDAYK
-81 GGGGIDDVG
+81 GGGGVDDVG
-90 DINKYEQYYLTTPDQ
+90 DVNKYEQYYLTTPDQ
-105 GGSDWYAPRTWANF
+105 GGSDWMAPRTWSNY

-125 INSALAVANDLDN
+125 ANLALIAANGLD
-138 AQFPAKA
+138 ATKFPDKLK
-145 ETQAELR
+145 TQGELR
-152 FLRGHCYF
+152 FLRGHSYF
-160 MMKRLFNKVPF
+160 MLKRLFNKVPF
-171 IDETMTQDQI
+171 IDETMTQEQI
-181 LKTSNDLTSDALW
+181 LQTSNDLTSDALW
-194 NKIGD
+194 NKIAD
-199 DFQFALANLPETQ
+199 DFKFAMDNLPEVQTQ
-212 AQVARANKYAA
+212 VGRANKFAA
-223 AAYLAKTR
+223 AAYLAKVR
-231 LYQAYEQDENHNV
+231 LYQAYEQDENHTV

-259 GTVLGHYSLQP
+259 TTVMGHYSLQP

-297 TEAGRASYVTGLNS
+297 TEAGRASYATGLNS
-311 PTGIALYGCCDF
+311 PTGTPLYGCCDF

-328 NMVNAFKTDANGLP
+328 NMVNAFKTDASGLP
-342 MFDTFNNSDM
+342 MFDTFNNTDM
-352 VQEADFKTNGVD
+352 VDPADFQTNGVD

-374 GHPFKYRPGTITAA
+374 GHPFKYRPDLMI
-388 DGKPYSM
+388 YE
-395 VYQVSWA
+395 VSWA
-402 RIPGVYGFFSNMKEQ
+402 RVPGVYGFFSNMKEQ
-417 QAPDCAC
+417 QSPDCAC

-429 PFMGTSKN
+429 PFMGTTKN
-437 IDFIRYGDVLLMRAE
+437 IDFLRYGDVLLMRAE
-452 ALIQLNRQSE
+452 ALIQLNRQAE

-478 GRTKLLDGSD
+478 DRTKLSDGTN
-488 PSNYRID
+488 PSNYRIN
-495 EYKDG
+495 EYQDG
-500 VNISWTKE
+500 VNINWTKD

-543 AYLADEKTKR
+543 AYLAAEKTKR

-581 LYHQNP
+581 LYHQNA

>member
-8 LVFVIAGVLITSCD
+8 LVFVIAGVLITSCG

-44 IDKLVIAAYAGIAN
+44 IDKLVIAAYAGITN

-90 DINKYEQYYLTTPDQ
+90 DVNKYEQYYLTTADQ
-105 GGSDWYAPRTWANF
+105 GGSDWFAPRTWANY

-125 INSALAVANDLDN
+125 INSALAVANKLD
-138 AQFPAKA
+138 ATQFPDKLK
-145 ETQAELR
+145 TQGELR

-171 IDETMTQDQI
+171 IDETMTADTI
-181 LKTSNDLTSDALW
+181 MHISNDLTSDALW

-199 DFQFALANLPETQ
+199 DFKYAMDNLPVTQ
-212 AQVARANKYAA
+212 AQVGRANKYAA

-231 LYQAYEQDENHNV
+231 LYQAYEQDANHNV
-244 TNINPTRLQEVVDLT
+244 TTINPARLQEVVDLT
-259 GTVLGHYSLQP
+259 GQVLGHYSLQP
-270 DYAENFL
+270 DYGENFL

-311 PTGIALYGCCDF
+311 PTGTPLYGCCDF

-342 MFDTFNNSDM
+342 MFDTFNNTDM
-352 VQEADFKTNGVD
+352 VQPADFQTNGVD

-374 GHPFKYRPGTITAA
+374 GHPFKYRPGLIGTE
-388 DGKPYSM
+388 SM

-402 RIPGVYGFFSNMKEQ
+402 RVPGVYGFFSNMKEQ

-437 IDFIRYGDVLLMRAE
+437 IDFIRYGDVLLQRAE
-452 ALIQLNRQSE
+452 ALIQLNRQAE

-478 GRTKLLDGSD
+478 GRTKLLDGTD
-488 PSNYRID
+488 PSNYRIS
-495 EYKDG
+495 EYQDG
-500 VNISWTKE
+500 VNISWTKA

-543 AYLADEKTKR
+543 GYLTVEKTKR

>member
-1 MKYISKI
+1 M
-8 LVFVIAGVLITSCD
+8 
-22 KDFLNYQPQGALTQ
+22 
-36 EQVSTSAN
+36 
-44 IDKLVIAAYAGIAN
+44 
-58 DDMIGPMTSMWA
+58 
-70 FGSVRSDDAYK
+70 
-81 GGGGIDDVG
+81 
-90 DINKYEQYYLTTPDQ
+90 
-105 GGSDWYAPRTWANF
+105 APRTWTNY

-125 INSALAVANDLDN
+125 INLALAAANGLDVA
-138 AQFPAKA
+138 QYPTKA
-145 ETQAELR
+145 ATQAELR

-171 IDETMTQDQI
+171 IDETMNEETI
-181 LKTSNDLTSDALW
+181 LKTSNDLSNDALW
-194 NKIGD
+194 NKIAE
-199 DFQFALANLPETQ
+199 DFQFALTNLPETQ
-212 AQVARANKYAA
+212 SQVGRANKYAA

-244 TNINPTRLQEVVDLT
+244 TTINPTRLQEVVDLT
-259 GTVLGHYSLQP
+259 GQVLGHYSLQP
-270 DYAENFL
+270 DYGQNFL
-277 DGYDNGVES
+277 DGFDNGVES

-311 PTGIALYGCCDF
+311 PTGTPAYGCCDF

-342 MFDTFNNSDM
+342 MFDNFNDVDM
-352 VQEADFKTNGVD
+352 VEPADFQANGID

-374 GHPFKYRPGTITAA
+374 GHPFKYRSDLINGN
-388 DGKPYSM
+388 SM
-395 VYQVSWA
+395 IYQESWA
-402 RIPGVYGFFSNMKEQ
+402 RVPGVYGFFSNMKEQ

-452 ALIQLNRQSE
+452 ALIQLNRQAE

-478 GRTKLLDGSD
+478 TMTKLADGYN

-500 VNISWTKE
+500 VNINWTKE

-523 MEGDRYFDLV
+523 MEGDRFFDLV

-543 AYLADEKTKR
+543 AYLAVEKSKR
-553 DFLSF
+553 DFLSY

>member
-8 LVFVIAGVLITSCD
+8 LIIALTAVLISSCG
-22 KDFLNYQPQGALTQ
+22 KDFLNYKPEGVVTK
-36 EQVSTSAN
+36 EQVSSTPAN
-44 IDKLVIAAYAGIAN
+44 VDKLVIAAYAGIAN
-58 DDMIGPMTSMWA
+58 DEMIGPLTSMWVY
-70 FGSVRSDDAYK
+70 GSVRADDAYK
-81 GGGGIDDVG
+81 GGGSVDDVG

-105 GGSDWYAPRTWANF
+105 GGSDWLIPRTWTNY

-125 INSALAVANDLDN
+125 INLALAAANSLDVAEY
-138 AQFPAKA
+138 PTKA
-145 ETQAELR
+145 TTQGELR

-160 MMKRLFNKVPF
+160 MLKRIFNLVPF
-171 IDETMTQDQI
+171 IDETMTADQI

-199 DFQFALANLPETQ
+199 DFQFALDNLPETQ
-212 AQVARANKYAA
+212 SDKGRANKYAA

-231 LYQAYEQDENHNV
+231 LYQAYEQDANHSV
-244 TNINPTRLQEVVDLT
+244 TNINPTRLQEVITLT
-259 GTVLGHYSLQP
+259 DKVMGHYSLQP
-270 DYAENFL
+270 DFAENFL

-311 PTGIALYGCCDF
+311 PTGTPLYGCCDF

-352 VQEADFKTNGVD
+352 IAEADFKTNGVD

-374 GHPFKYRPGTITAA
+374 GHPFKYRNGLIN
-388 DGKPYSM
+388 GNSM
-395 VYQVSWA
+395 IYQESWA
-402 RIPGVYGFFSNMKEQ
+402 RLPGVYGFFTNMKEQ

-437 IDFIRYGDVLLMRAE
+437 IDFIRYADVILMRAE
-452 ALIQLNRQSE
+452 ALIQLGRQSE

-478 GRTKLLDGSD
+478 GRTKLADGTD
-488 PSNYRID
+488 PSNYRIS
-495 EYKDG
+495 EYVDG
-500 VNISWTKE
+500 ANISWTKD

-523 MEGDRYFDLV
+523 MEGARFFDLV

-543 AYLADEKTKR
+543 AFLSVEKTKR
-553 DFLSF
+553 DFLSL